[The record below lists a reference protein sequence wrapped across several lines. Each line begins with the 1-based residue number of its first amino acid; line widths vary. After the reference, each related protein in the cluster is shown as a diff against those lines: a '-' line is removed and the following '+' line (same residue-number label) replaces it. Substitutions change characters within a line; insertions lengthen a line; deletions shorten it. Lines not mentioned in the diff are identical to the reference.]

1 MLSIPLEQENN
12 MEKIMTQD
20 INLNLTVDD
29 VNNSL
34 AGISNLPYNVAAPLI
49 QKIRDQALPQVEQPS
64 VAEATE
70 QGPQLLTEA
79 E

>member
-1 MLSIPLEQENN
+1 
-12 MEKIMTQD
+12 MEKMMEQKI
-20 INLNLTVDD
+20 IKLELSVDD

-34 AGISNLPYNVAAPLI
+34 AGVSNLPYNVAAPLI
-49 QKIRDQALPQVEQPS
+49 EKIRGQALPQVDQPTAP
-64 VAEATE
+64 VAEAIE

>member
-1 MLSIPLEQENN
+1 
-12 MEKIMTQD
+12 MTQPD
-20 INLNLTVDD
+20 IKLDLTVDD

-49 QKIRDQALPQVEQPS
+49 QKIRDQALPQVQPEGA